1 VRVSYGWL
9 VLFVVAWPAIG
20 KLLTLYTPASV
31 PAESMTA
38 VLLGFGLIGLATGYL
53 LLRLVRN
60 SADRVRRLGVVF
72 AYLLLAPVA
81 GFSALLGPIGISWK
95 WMVPVTTAV
104 YGIAPLALG
113 IAFALWIARSV
124 AEEG

>member
-1 VRVSYGWL
+1 L
-9 VLFVVAWPAIG
+9 ALFVVAWPAIA

-31 PAESMTA
+31 PPESMTA
-38 VLLGFGLIGLATGYL
+38 VLLGFALIGLASGYM

-60 SADRVRRLGVVF
+60 AGDRVRRLGVVF
-72 AYLLLAPVA
+72 AYLLLTPIA
-81 GFSALLGPIGISWK
+81 GFSALLGPIGIRWK
-95 WMVPVTTAV
+95 WLVPVTTAV

-124 AEEG
+124 SEEE